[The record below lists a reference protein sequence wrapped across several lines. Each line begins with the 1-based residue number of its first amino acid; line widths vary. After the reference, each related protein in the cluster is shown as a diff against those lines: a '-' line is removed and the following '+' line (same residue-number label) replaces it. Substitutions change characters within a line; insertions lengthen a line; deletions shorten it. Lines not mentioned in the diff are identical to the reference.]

1 MGRDGRHGAGRWDDT
16 AALVLP
22 LDLQAGPTTGQRS
35 VLVANGEDA
44 VVSAD
49 RTRVAYVR
57 DLDLH
62 SCVYRDPL
70 GVCWAF
76 NDLLTADLSGTDE
89 RAVAHTADMINRFSP
104 AWSP

>member
-1 MGRDGRHGAGRWDDT
+1 
-16 AALVLP
+16 
-22 LDLQAGPTTGQRS
+22 
-35 VLVANGEDA
+35 
-44 VVSAD
+44 
-49 RTRVAYVR
+49 VAYVR

-89 RAVAHTADMINRFSP
+89 RAVAHAADMINRFSP
-104 AWSP
+104 DWSLKGPGSRSPGRPLTKGGVWPGVRPDGTDWVQLRPTG